1 MVEASS
7 PLRHKYPFFGPAPGW
22 GLLAV
27 DQIPLQVVTFLATSA
42 FKLLRVGSI
51 GFSSVLFMPPVYQDR
66 TTCEVLPG
74 EACFHRSKPCRPPPP
89 PNCGGCPALPLEPCD
104 CPCRA

>member
-27 DQIPLQVVTFLATSA
+27 DQIPLQVVTFLATSV

-51 GFSSVLFMPPVYQDR
+51 GFSSVLFMPPVCQD
-66 TTCEVLPG
+66 
-74 EACFHRSKPCRPPPP
+74 
-89 PNCGGCPALPLEPCD
+89 
-104 CPCRA
+104 